1 MKQTF
6 FGRWAL
12 PILMIVF
19 FIVPFTL
26 RGARV
31 SVQSM
36 KNDVRDWLPST
47 FVETREM
54 AWFWKHFLGE
64 RFIVAS
70 WPNCREDDESYN
82 AMLRRLAPQVPPSIQ
97 ARLDA
102 EASGAVSDPSTD
114 QPTDQATDQPSA
126 DESQASEAETAT
138 AASET
143 ATANASIKQA
153 DKERGMH
160 SVSLQRRHEYIG
172 DKLGLFFTGKDYRNW
187 GNRDEKWVEGKG
199 GLWYFLTP
207 DGMLYEWSGGKSPV
221 GALTAK
227 IWRSVAGGEVEGKL
241 VTSFGPVDGA
251 WYYEDPRRLDAQLF
265 RSVTT
270 GPTVM
275 AGLTGPGGV
284 LEGNEKEARRRIEGS
299 LFGKGSD
306 LTCFMIVL
314 SDEAAIDLH
323 RVIGRGLMGKP
334 LGRLY
339 DFAALSG
346 VATEEFH
353 LGGPT
358 VDNVAIDEEGSV
370 TLMRLVSLCVILGV
384 TLAYLC
390 FRTISATIIIFFVGG
405 ISAVSSIALVGWCH
419 QSLDAILMSM
429 PSLVYVLAISG
440 AVHLMNYYREAVE
453 DHGLVGAAE
462 AAVSHGWKPAIMC
475 NLTTAIGLFSLFTSD
490 LTPIRKFGLFS
501 GIAVLSTLLLLFTYL
516 PAALQIWPQRP
527 RTAEQKRRDENP
539 WYEKYLANFWNFF
552 GGGIIRHHY
561 AVSTICVVVIAVVGW
576 GMWHIRPSV
585 NMLRMFDGHA
595 KILKDYDWLEL
606 NLGKLVPMEVV
617 VKVQPRMLSVPKSNT
632 DGPGEFS
639 ADDAVRL
646 NMLERMELA
655 KRIENVIEE
664 QFGEPGW
671 DVAGHSFS
679 AATFAPVLPSIRGDT
694 RTFTLRSTTARRL
707 EGYRDDFLNSEYLRL
722 DQADQSEL
730 WRVSMRVG
738 ALQNLDYGEFVA
750 EVKHAIEPVM
760 TAHRDRET
768 LIRKLLERPESK
780 AFART
785 KVLLVGAPLGPKSKP
800 AATAST
806 KSKKK
811 AAKSSDGETAGA
823 ANGDG
828 GAVGGDGDAA
838 AATDVAKGPV
848 VIREGDTKGR
858 SPVQQTKVYART
870 LKDLLTVARLP
881 VDWHDP
887 NVEPLPEDWQTK
899 WAGYDCV
906 ILVSDHQTY
915 DMERLKSIVPLTFDL
930 RDHKYDLATSKTA
943 AEQNLPISAIYT
955 GVVPIV
961 YKAQR
966 TLLNSLI
973 ESTFWSLVTITPL
986 MMFISR
992 SVPCGLIAMLPNVLP
1007 IFVIFGA
1014 MGWAGISVDIGS
1026 MMTASIALGVAVD
1039 DTIHYLTWFR
1049 WELDTGKSRVDA
1061 ILGAYKRCATPTFQA
1076 AIISGLGLSIFAFS
1090 TFVPTQ
1096 RFGYLM
1102 LTILFMGVVAELVF
1116 FPALL
1121 AGPLGTFFK
1130 PRRGTGPI
1138 KPPDSIA
1145 RELKSDDEVEAPHG
1159 NRGREATA
1167 GSSTHG
1173 RHDAGHTHDEAAI
1186 HVLQRQSR
1194 ETPKGR

>member
-1 MKQTF
+1 
-6 FGRWAL
+6 
-12 PILMIVF
+12 
-19 FIVPFTL
+19 
-26 RGARV
+26 
-31 SVQSM
+31 
-36 KNDVRDWLPST
+36 
-47 FVETREM
+47 
-54 AWFWKHFLGE
+54 
-64 RFIVAS
+64 
-70 WPNCREDDESYN
+70 
-82 AMLRRLAPQVPPSIQ
+82 
-97 ARLDA
+97 
-102 EASGAVSDPSTD
+102 
-114 QPTDQATDQPSA
+114 
-126 DESQASEAETAT
+126 
-138 AASET
+138 
-143 ATANASIKQA
+143 
-153 DKERGMH
+153 MH
-160 SVSLQRRHEYIG
+160 SISLQRRHEYIG
-172 DKLGLFFTGKDYRNW
+172 DKLGLFFTGNDYRNW
-187 GNRDEKWVEGKG
+187 GQRDEKWVEGKG

-221 GALTAK
+221 GALAAK
-227 IWRSVAGGEVEGKL
+227 IWRSIAGGEVEGKL

-299 LFGKGSD
+299 LFSQDSD

-339 DFAALSG
+339 DVASLSG
-346 VATEEFH
+346 VSTTDLH

-453 DHGLVGAAE
+453 DHGLVGAPE

-516 PAALQIWPQRP
+516 PAALQIWPQKP

-539 WYEKYLANFWNFF
+539 WYEKYLTNFWNFF

-561 AVSTICVVVIAVVGW
+561 AVSATCMIVIVGVGW
-576 GMWHIRPSV
+576 GMWYIKPSV

-617 VKVQPRMLSVPKSNT
+617 VKIQPRMLSVPK
-632 DGPGEFS
+632 DPAGGAAEFS

-655 KRIENVIEE
+655 KRIENVIEQ
-664 QFGEPGW
+664 QFGKQGW
-671 DVAGHSFS
+671 DVTGHSFS
-679 AATFAPVLPSIRGDT
+679 AATFAPVLPSVRGDT
-694 RTFTLRSTTARRL
+694 RTFALRSTTARRL
-707 EGYRDDFLNSEYLRL
+707 EGYRDSFLNSEYLRL

-760 TAHRDRET
+760 TAHRDREM
-768 LIRKLLERPESK
+768 LIRQLLERPEAK

-785 KVLLVGAPLGPKSKP
+785 KVLLVGAPLGLRAKSPSP
-800 AATAST
+800 AAKA
-806 KSKKK
+806 KKK
-811 AAKSSDGETAGA
+811 SAKTRAVEAPPAAGNEGGAGESSGTAGGEA
-823 ANGDG
+823 E
-828 GAVGGDGDAA
+828 AA

-848 VIREGDTKGR
+848 VIREGDHAAR
-858 SPVQQTKVYART
+858 APVQQTKVYAQT
-870 LKDLLTVARLP
+870 LRDLLTVARMP
-881 VDWHDP
+881 VEWHDP
-887 NVEPLPEDWQTK
+887 SVEPLPKDWKTK

-906 ILVSDHQTY
+906 ILVSDHEQY
-915 DMERLKSIVPLTFDL
+915 DIEQLKTLAPLTFDL
-930 RDHKYDLATSKTA
+930 RDHKYDLQTSKTA
-943 AEQNLPISAIYT
+943 AEQNLAISAVYT

-992 SVPCGLIAMLPNVLP
+992 SVPCGIIAMLPNVLP

-1049 WELDTGKSRVDA
+1049 WELDSGKSRFDA

-1130 PRRGTGPI
+1130 PRRGAGPL

-1145 RELKSDDEVEAPHG
+1145 REMKSDEDAG
-1159 NRGREATA
+1159 ANSGQRGRERA
-1167 GSSTHG
+1167 GASSAHD

-1186 HVLQRQSR
+1186 HVLQRQPR
-1194 ETPKGR
+1194 ETPHGR

>member
-1 MKQTF
+1 
-6 FGRWAL
+6 
-12 PILMIVF
+12 
-19 FIVPFTL
+19 
-26 RGARV
+26 
-31 SVQSM
+31 
-36 KNDVRDWLPST
+36 
-47 FVETREM
+47 
-54 AWFWKHFLGE
+54 
-64 RFIVAS
+64 
-70 WPNCREDDESYN
+70 
-82 AMLRRLAPQVPPSIQ
+82 
-97 ARLDA
+97 
-102 EASGAVSDPSTD
+102 
-114 QPTDQATDQPSA
+114 
-126 DESQASEAETAT
+126 
-138 AASET
+138 
-143 ATANASIKQA
+143 
-153 DKERGMH
+153 
-160 SVSLQRRHEYIG
+160 
-172 DKLGLFFTGKDYRNW
+172 
-187 GNRDEKWVEGKG
+187 
-199 GLWYFLTP
+199 
-207 DGMLYEWSGGKSPV
+207 
-221 GALTAK
+221 
-227 IWRSVAGGEVEGKL
+227 
-241 VTSFGPVDGA
+241 
-251 WYYEDPRRLDAQLF
+251 
-265 RSVTT
+265 
-270 GPTVM
+270 
-275 AGLTGPGGV
+275 
-284 LEGNEKEARRRIEGS
+284 
-299 LFGKGSD
+299 
-306 LTCFMIVL
+306 
-314 SDEAAIDLH
+314 
-323 RVIGRGLMGKP
+323 MGKP
-334 LGRLY
+334 LGRMY
-339 DFAALSG
+339 DIASLSG
-346 VATEEFH
+346 VATPELH

-390 FRTISATIIIFFVGG
+390 FRTISATVIIFFVGG

-453 DHGLVGAAE
+453 DHGLAGAPE

-490 LTPIRKFGLFS
+490 LTPIRKFGMFS

-516 PAALQIWPQRP
+516 PAALQIWPQKP

-552 GGGIIRHHY
+552 GGGIIRYHY
-561 AVSTICVVVIAVVGW
+561 AVSTVCILVIGVVGW
-576 GMWHIRPSV
+576 GMWHIKPSV

-595 KILKDYDWLEL
+595 KILKDYDWLEM

-617 VKVQPRMLSVPKSNT
+617 VKVQPRLLSVPKNPAEGAS
-632 DGPGEFS
+632 EFS
-639 ADDAVRL
+639 VDDAVRL

-679 AATFAPVLPSIRGDT
+679 AATFAPVLPAVRGDT
-694 RTFTLRSTTARRL
+694 RSFMLRSTTARRL
-707 EGYRDDFLNSEYLRL
+707 EGYRESFLNSEYLRL

-760 TAHRDRET
+760 TAHRDREM
-768 LIRKLLERPESK
+768 LLRQLLERPEAK
-780 AFART
+780 LFART
-785 KVLLVGAPLGPKSKP
+785 KVLLVGAPLGLNTKNPQPPASK
-800 AATAST
+800 A
-806 KSKKK
+806 KKK
-811 AAKSSDGETAGA
+811 SARASQSETPVAANNDGEASGNGSVGGLARGGANKATGKAAGGA
-823 ANGDG
+823 A
-828 GAVGGDGDAA
+828 GGDS
-838 AATDVAKGPV
+838 ATDSTEVAKGPV
-848 VIREGDTKGR
+848 VIRESGHKDR
-858 SPVQQTKVYART
+858 SPVQQTKVYAQT
-870 LKDLLTVARLP
+870 LRDLLVAARLQ
-881 VDWHDP
+881 VEWHDP
-887 NVEPLPEDWQTK
+887 SVEPLPADWKTK
-899 WAGYDCV
+899 WPGYDCV
-906 ILVSDHQTY
+906 ILVGDHESY
-915 DMERLKSIVPLTFDL
+915 DIAQLKGFAPQTFDL
-930 RDHKYDLATSKTA
+930 RDHKYDLKNSKTA
-943 AEQNLPISAIYT
+943 AEQNLAISAIYT

-992 SVPCGLIAMLPNVLP
+992 SLWCGIIAMLPNVLP

-1049 WELDTGKSRVDA
+1049 WELDSGKSRVDA

-1130 PRRGTGPI
+1130 PRRGAGPL

-1145 RELKSDDEVEAPHG
+1145 RELKAEDFPAGEAAEK
-1159 NRGREATA
+1159 RGRDTA
-1167 GSSTHG
+1167 GGTPAHD

-1186 HVLQRQSR
+1186 HVLQRKTRDAKQ
-1194 ETPKGR
+1194 GR

>member
-1 MKQTF
+1 M
-6 FGRWAL
+6 L
-12 PILMIVF
+12 VF

-54 AWFWKHFLGE
+54 AWFWKHFIGE

-70 WPNCREDDESYN
+70 WPTCREDDESYN
-82 AMLRRLAPQVPPSIQ
+82 AMLRWLAPQVPPSIQ
-97 ARLDA
+97 AHLDA
-102 EASGAVSDPSTD
+102 EAAGG
-114 QPTDQATDQPSA
+114 
-126 DESQASEAETAT
+126 TAAGGT

-143 ATANASIKQA
+143 AASETVANGTAASGPVAVPEK
-153 DKERGMH
+153 RGGH
-160 SVSLQRRHEYIG
+160 NISLLRRHEYIG
-172 DKLGLFFTGKDYRNW
+172 DKLGLFFTGNDYRNW
-187 GNRDEKWVEGKG
+187 GHRDEKWVEGKD

-221 GALTAK
+221 GALASK
-227 IWRSVAGGEVEGKL
+227 VWRTIAGGEIEGKL

-270 GPTVM
+270 GPTVL

-299 LFGKGSD
+299 LFSKDSE
-306 LTCFMIVL
+306 LTCLMIVL
-314 SDEAAIDLH
+314 SDQAAIDLH

-339 DFAALSG
+339 DVAALSG
-346 VATEEFH
+346 VATQELH

-405 ISAVSSIALVGWCH
+405 ISAVSSIALVGWAH

-453 DHGLVGAAE
+453 EHGLAGAPE

-539 WYEKYLANFWNFF
+539 WYEKYLTNFWNFF

-617 VKVQPRMLSVPKSNT
+617 VKVQPRMLSVPTSAEGGSAK
-632 DGPGEFS
+632 FS
-639 ADDAVRL
+639 ADEAVRL

-671 DVAGHSFS
+671 DVTGHSFS
-679 AATFAPVLPSIRGDT
+679 AATFAPVLPSVRGDT
-694 RTFTLRSTTARRL
+694 RTFALRSTTARRL

-722 DQADQSEL
+722 DQQDQSEL
-730 WRVSMRVG
+730 WRISMRVG

-750 EVKHAIEPVM
+750 EVKHAVEPVM
-760 TAHRDRET
+760 TAHRDREA
-768 LIRKLLERPESK
+768 LIRKLLERPEAK

-785 KVLLVGAPLGPKSKP
+785 KVLLVGAPLGAKAKP
-800 AATAST
+800 AAATSA

-811 AAKSSDGETAGA
+811 AAKASDNDAAEGA
-823 ANGDG
+823 SQ
-828 GAVGGDGDAA
+828 DGDAA
-838 AATDVAKGPV
+838 PATDVAKGPV
-848 VIREGDTKGR
+848 VIREQDTKGR
-858 SPVQQTKVYART
+858 LPVQQTKVYART

-887 NVEPLPEDWQTK
+887 AVEPLPEDWKTK

-906 ILVSDHQTY
+906 ILVSDHEKY
-915 DMERLKSIVPLTFDL
+915 DMQQLKSLVPLTFDL
-930 RDHKYDLATSKTA
+930 RDHQYKQETSKTA
-943 AEQNLPISAIYT
+943 AEQNLAISAIYT

-992 SVPCGLIAMLPNVLP
+992 SVPCGIIAMLPNVLP

-1049 WELDTGKSRVDA
+1049 WELDSGKSRFDA

-1138 KPPDSIA
+1138 KPPESIA
-1145 RELKSDDEVEAPHG
+1145 RELKADEQLGMASG
-1159 NRGREATA
+1159 NPGSRGRETSTGSAT
-1167 GSSTHG
+1167 HD
-1173 RHDAGHTHDEAAI
+1173 RHDAGHTHDDAAI
-1186 HVLQRQSR
+1186 HVHHRQSR